1 MSDRH
6 AVFAWAESGKIAD
19 VRAALNVAGVLPGAR
34 GWRAF
39 LDALL
44 LWSGAVALAAAM
56 VFFIAH
62 NWNELGRYAK
72 FALVEVP
79 LAIAVVAY
87 WRLGPERAT
96 GKAALLVAAIL
107 LGVLLALLGQT
118 YQTGADTWELFATW
132 AALITPWVIVGR
144 FAGLWML
151 WLALLNVAI
160 VLYFMVFPGL
170 FGLVF
175 SREHQLWWLFAFD
188 TLALVCWELAARRV
202 DWLAER
208 WAPRLLAI
216 VSGTAITLLVMHAIF
231 DWREQ
236 SGTALIVYPAWLAG
250 AYAVYRVKMQD
261 LLVLAGGCLSLI
273 VVVTA
278 FLSKHLLGSHGQAG
292 VFLLIAL
299 AIIGMAAAAGW
310 WLKQLAAEVRA

>member
-19 VRAALNVAGVLPGAR
+19 VRAALSAAGVLPGAR

-107 LGVLLALLGQT
+107 LGVLLALFGQT
-118 YQTGADTWELFATW
+118 YQTGADPWQLFA
-132 AALITPWVIVGR
+132 
-144 FAGLWML
+144 LW
-151 WLALLNVAI
+151 ALLYTLGSAPDLDVA
-160 VLYFMVFPGL
+160 FKDEAE
-170 FGLVF
+170 
-175 SREHQLWWLFAFD
+175 RE
-188 TLALVCWELAARRV
+188 AARNFM
-202 DWLAER
+202 DLMQ
-208 WAPRLLAI
+208 
-216 VSGTAITLLVMHAIF
+216 G
-231 DWREQ
+231 
-236 SGTALIVYPAWLAG
+236 GAG
-250 AYAVYRVKMQD
+250 
-261 LLVLAGGCLSLI
+261 
-273 VVVTA
+273 
-278 FLSKHLLGSHGQAG
+278 
-292 VFLLIAL
+292 
-299 AIIGMAAAAGW
+299 
-310 WLKQLAAEVRA
+310 

>member
-19 VRAALNVAGVLPGAR
+19 VRAALSAAGVLPGAR

-107 LGVLLALLGQT
+107 LGVLLALFGQT

-132 AALITPWVIVGR
+132 AALIAPWVLIGR
-144 FAGLWML
+144 FAALWIVWL
-151 WLALLNVAI
+151 VIANTALAL
-160 VLYFMVFPGL
+160 YFTVFGGL
-170 FGLVF
+170 FRIAF
-175 SREHQLWWLFAFD
+175 ATEHQLWTVFVFNTAA
-188 TLALVCWELAARRV
+188 LAAWEIAARRV
-202 DWLAER
+202 TWLDER
-208 WAPRLLAI
+208 WAAR
-216 VSGTAITLLVMHAIF
+216 
-231 DWREQ
+231 
-236 SGTALIVYPAWLAG
+236 
-250 AYAVYRVKMQD
+250 
-261 LLVLAGGCLSLI
+261 
-273 VVVTA
+273 
-278 FLSKHLLGSHGQAG
+278 
-292 VFLLIAL
+292 LIAI
-299 AIIGMAAAAGW
+299 AS
-310 WLKQLAAEVRA
+310 